1 MSPWVADLINKWGGV
16 VLGWGL
22 GLASTPVVEWRKK
35 RKTVC
40 SRKIAISREFREMAL
55 RLVFLIYAVERRQG
69 RLNRELLE
77 WMRPQIQRYGGVGP
91 NPSKNFLAAVEGLL
105 KRSDDELAQFAAY
118 EKSNTPL
125 HFFYP
130 REEASYATEIVV
142 QAHDFEPDYAERL
155 LDILSHLRMLNEA
168 REDGLYY
175 HHLTFTPGMSAE
187 NHKAA
192 IQNVSG
198 AGEQI
203 AFRAR
208 IIVDKITA
216 LEQKYSTG
224 E

>member
-1 MSPWVADLINKWGGV
+1 
-16 VLGWGL
+16 
-22 GLASTPVVEWRKK
+22 
-35 RKTVC
+35 
-40 SRKIAISREFREMAL
+40 MAL
-55 RLVFLIYAVERRQG
+55 RLVFLINKVERRQG

-77 WMRPQIQRYGGVGP
+77 WMRPQIQRYGGVGL
-91 NPSKNFLAAVEGLL
+91 NPSKNFLSMVEGLL
-105 KRSDDELAQFAAY
+105 KSSDDELAQLAAN

-125 HFFYP
+125 FYP
-130 REEASYATEIVV
+130 REEASYATETVV

-175 HHLTFTPGMSAE
+175 LHLTFTPGMSAE
-187 NHKAA
+187 NHEAA
-192 IQNVSG
+192 IQNWSW

-203 AFRAR
+203 ALRAR